1 VRRLSLGP
9 LRCQV
14 AKLSRGKIRKRRGRT
29 ASPGSSFC
37 FNSEGLLGNPHF
49 PSVSLGA
56 ARQVW
61 HAPPELSARILN
73 SKLPGHPAGQL
84 AWSLNPR
91 QAPSQELVKI
101 SGSDPATIANR
112 RANPALPEAGWFGA
126 FMPQPPLTPGRTSRR
141 GHPENHSLAAQILG
155 AGVPHVHHRLSTY

>member
-1 VRRLSLGP
+1 MVRLGGCNSVRRLSLGP

-37 FNSEGLLGNPHF
+37 SNSEGLLGNPHS

-91 QAPSQELVKI
+91 QAPPQDLVKI
-101 SGSDPATIANR
+101 SGSDPAMFENSSR
-112 RANPALPEAGWFGA
+112 GGRASPRAQLSFGS
-126 FMPQPPLTPGRTSRR
+126 GRSWGSRGRSPSQAASFQR
-141 GHPENHSLAAQILG
+141 GS
-155 AGVPHVHHRLSTY
+155 

>member
-1 VRRLSLGP
+1 MARSTHVQPVANPCQCHGRLPPQALG
-9 LRCQV
+9 
-14 AKLSRGKIRKRRGRT
+14 K
-29 ASPGSSFC
+29 
-37 FNSEGLLGNPHF
+37 PHF

-101 SGSDPATIANR
+101 SGSDPATAS
-112 RANPALPEAGWFGA
+112 PAPSG
-126 FMPQPPLTPGRTSRR
+126 SICYS
-141 GHPENHSLAAQILG
+141 SLFPFSA
-155 AGVPHVHHRLSTY
+155 